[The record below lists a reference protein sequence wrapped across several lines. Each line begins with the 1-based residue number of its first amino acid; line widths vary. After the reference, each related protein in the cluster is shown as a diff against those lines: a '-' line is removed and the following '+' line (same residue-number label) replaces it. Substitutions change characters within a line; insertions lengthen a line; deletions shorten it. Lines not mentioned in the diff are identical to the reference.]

1 MEEKRGLSRF
11 KPRIYLGF
19 AMANSWI
26 KHLSTSQALLRQAVD
41 IARESGDLV
50 FMGYALR
57 TLITNLLASGTPLAD
72 AQKQIILGT
81 LKHCGGD
88 KRRAAKA
95 LGVSLKTLYNRLGI
109 YENEGGEA
117 DSSTSTGA
125 EG

>member
-1 MEEKRGLSRF
+1 M
-11 KPRIYLGF
+11 
-19 AMANSWI
+19 NVW
-26 KHLSTSQALLRQAVD
+26 V
-41 IARESGDLV
+41 
-50 FMGYALR
+50 
-57 TLITNLLASGTPLAD
+57 GTPLAD

-81 LKHCGGD
+81 LKYCGGD

-109 YENEGGEA
+109 YENEGVDS